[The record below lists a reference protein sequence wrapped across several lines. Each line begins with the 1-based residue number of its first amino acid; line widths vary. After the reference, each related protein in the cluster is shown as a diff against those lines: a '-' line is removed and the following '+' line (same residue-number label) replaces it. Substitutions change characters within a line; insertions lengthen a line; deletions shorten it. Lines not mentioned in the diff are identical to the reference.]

1 MAELTL
7 RGGRIVTP
15 AGICDGDLVVRD
27 GKVAAIVDGGV
38 SGDPRGGGAAGQTA
52 GNQRAGGLDSAGA
65 DGGTNGDPH
74 DGALDSGVVELDGR
88 WVLPGFID
96 LHVHGGGGAQFNTD
110 DPAEVHAAARF
121 HAQHGTTAL
130 VATTVSAPPDE
141 LVAALA
147 AIGATVNDPVDG
159 AAEVLGCHRE
169 GPFLSRAWPGA
180 MDPATFL
187 DPDRAVARR
196 LLAAGPVRSTT
207 IAPELPGALELI
219 ARFAEAGVLVSLGHS
234 DGRFP
239 HAEAAVAAGARGVTH
254 AYNAMR
260 PFHHRDPGLLGAAL
274 DLPDLSCEVIC
285 DGVHVDPAAV
295 RLLQRVKGSERTL
308 LVTDAIE
315 ATGLS
320 DGDYRLGG
328 RAVTVAAGRATLVGS
343 ETIAGATL
351 TMDRALR
358 NAVVFCDAAL
368 TDVAQM
374 AATTPAELLGI
385 ADRKG
390 SIAPG
395 LDADLVVLEPDLALA
410 AVLARGTWARAPA
423 WAGGVTRP

>member
-1 MAELTL
+1 MSELTL

-15 AGICDGDLVVRD
+15 AGMCDGDVVVRD
-27 GKVAAIVDGGV
+27 GRIAGVVDGGV
-38 SGDPRGGGAAGQTA
+38 GADHRGGGTHHSVLGEAA
-52 GNQRAGGLDSAGA
+52 
-65 DGGTNGDPH
+65 
-74 DGALDSGVVELDGR
+74 SGVIDLDGR

-110 DPAEVHAAARF
+110 DAAEVHDAARF

-130 VATTVSAPPDE
+130 LATTVSAPPEE
-141 LVAALA
+141 LLAALG
-147 AIGATVNDPVDG
+147 AIGEAVNAPVAGTAAVIG
-159 AAEVLGCHRE
+159 AHLE

-180 MDPATFL
+180 MDAATFL
-187 DPDRAVARR
+187 DPEKLLTKQ

-207 IAPELPGALELI
+207 IAPELPGALESI
-219 ARFAEAGVLVSLGHS
+219 ARFAEAGALVSLGHS
-234 DGRFP
+234 DARFA
-239 HAEAAVAAGARGVTH
+239 HAEAAVAAGARAVTH

-260 PFHHRDPGLLGAAL
+260 PLHHRDPGLLGAAL
-274 DLPDLSCEVIC
+274 DLPDLHCEVIC
-285 DGVHVDPAAV
+285 DGVHVDPVAV
-295 RLLQRVKGSERTL
+295 RLLQRVKGPARTL

-315 ATGLS
+315 ATGLP

-328 RAVTVAAGRATLVGS
+328 RAVTVTDGRATLAGS

-358 NAVVFCDAAL
+358 NAVVFCDASLA
-368 TDVAQM
+368 DAARM

-395 LDADLVVLEPDLALA
+395 LDADLVILEPDLTLA
-410 AVLARGTWARAPA
+410 AVLVRGAWARPPLWQRSSVPGA
-423 WAGGVTRP
+423 TRA